1 MRKQALNPPSV
12 PAPAGN
18 FSHLVRLEVGDAVLL
33 FLSGQVALDEA
44 GDLVGEGDMARQ
56 TEQVYELIGKILASA
71 GAGFDD
77 VVKVTTY
84 LTDISR
90 LGAHREVRV
99 RYLRAE
105 PPASTLVE
113 VSSLFRPGVLVEV
126 DVVAAVPR

>member
-1 MRKQALNPPSV
+1 MRKQVLNPATV

-18 FSHLVRLEVGDAVLL
+18 YSHLVRLEVGDAVLL

-44 GDLVGEGDMARQ
+44 GNLVGEGDMTRQ
-56 TEQVYELIGKILASA
+56 TEHVYDIIGKLLASA

-77 VVKVTTY
+77 VVKLTTY
-84 LTDISR
+84 LTDISQV
-90 LGAHREVRV
+90 GAHREVRV
-99 RYLRAE
+99 RYLPAE

-113 VSSLFRPGVLVEV
+113 VSRLIRPGLLVEI